1 MLSTPCWSSGSGH
14 INLSKEKNR
23 HEAQQKFESW
33 NCRIRTRN
41 TQSQPLVAILKTYQ
55 TMTTFLGIFKMFW
68 FWRIIKC
75 SNWGCMLH
83 KNDEINSTKRY
94 EWGGLKQNLHNKINI
109 YKQIL
114 YKFLIQAWISSSSQ
128 NSSQTPALT
137 ISSSSSTLLI
147 VRFTSIQFPTQFYG
161 WKH

>member
-1 MLSTPCWSSGSGH
+1 MLSTHCWSWCSGH

-23 HEAQQKFESW
+23 HEAQGKFESW
-33 NCRIRTRN
+33 NCRVRTRK

-55 TMTTFLGIFKMFW
+55 TMTTFWGILKMFW
-68 FWRIIKC
+68 FWRIMKF
-75 SNWGCMLH
+75 SNWVCMLH

-109 YKQIL
+109 YKRLL
-114 YKFLIQAWISSSSQ
+114 YKFLIQAWISSY
-128 NSSQTPALT
+128 SSQTPALT

-147 VRFTSIQFPTQFYG
+147 VRFTSIQFPTQFYR
-161 WKH
+161 WNH

>member
-1 MLSTPCWSSGSGH
+1 MLSTHCWSWCSGH

-23 HEAQQKFESW
+23 HEAQGKFESW
-33 NCRIRTRN
+33 NCRVRTRK

-55 TMTTFLGIFKMFW
+55 TMTSFWEILKMFW
-68 FWRIIKC
+68 FWWIIKC
-75 SNWGCMLH
+75 SNWVCMLH

-109 YKQIL
+109 HKQLL
-114 YKFLIQAWISSSSQ
+114 YKFLIQALISSSSR
-128 NSSQTPALT
+128 NPSQTSALT

-147 VRFTSIQFPTQFYG
+147 IRFTSIHFPTQFYG